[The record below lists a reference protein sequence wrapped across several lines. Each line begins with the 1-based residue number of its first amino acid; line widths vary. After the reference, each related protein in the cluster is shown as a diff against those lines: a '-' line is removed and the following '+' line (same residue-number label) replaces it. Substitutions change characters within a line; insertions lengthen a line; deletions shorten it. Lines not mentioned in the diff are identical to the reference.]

1 MPEHTV
7 NFLKVIRMR
16 VKHFP
21 AMFLLAN
28 TFSGLV
34 LGTETALFLAWLG
47 FLVSWTYL
55 RFYRSSPVLS
65 TATGGES
72 ASVKG
77 DASDTFAFAYFFPEV
92 SHPFIEP
99 IASAVYNLLITLR
112 ICTPFSAEDI
122 DASNESATARA
133 EGGLPS
139 IMSGRGSGRREEAE
153 RRRALALAALDQRL
167 NAAASRGS
175 PGNGSPA
182 IESTPS
188 AALTTPKEAKEQ
200 TQESGT

>member
-1 MPEHTV
+1 VPEHTV

-21 AMFLLAN
+21 AIFLLAN

-55 RFYRSSPVLS
+55 RFYRTSPVLS
-65 TATGGES
+65 TATGES

-175 PGNGSPA
+175 PANASPA
-182 IESTPS
+182 PASAQS
-188 AALTTPKEAKEQ
+188 AAPTTPKEGKEQ